1 MKALL
6 KLLVVSALAVAAYG
20 VYMTVTV
27 PKHLYFTTHSFGGC
41 PERPSCVSSRA
52 EDDQHRVAALGY
64 TGDPNTAYAML
75 REVVEREGGKIRH
88 EAPDYLHAVFTTP
101 RMKYRDDVELL
112 VLPEGRIDVRSISR
126 FGYDDLGVNRERVEK
141 LRQGFEAIPRP

>member
-6 KLLVVSALAVAAYG
+6 ILIVVAALGVSAYGAYAT
-20 VYMTVTV
+20 MTP
-27 PKHLYFTTHSFGGC
+27 PKHLYFKSHSFGGC
-41 PERPSCVSSRA
+41 PDRPSCVSSRA
-52 EDDQHRVAALGY
+52 QDDQHRVAALGY

-75 REVVEREGGKIRH
+75 REVVEREGGRIEH
-88 EAPDYLHAVFTTP
+88 EAPDYLHAVFSSQ
-101 RMKYRDDVELL
+101 RWKLRDDVELL

-126 FGYDDLGVNRERVEK
+126 FAWSDFGLNRERVEK